1 MIYRIRPSEKQHV
14 KRERKPY
21 RRAGADSVRRLYGYR
36 GDAIDMQALFELK
49 KLEGKVKKRGYVNLK
64 KIAPYLKKAAGIIA
78 VGARRIYK
86 GARAL
91 FCAVY
96 RAVKKTFFAVRK
108 VAQRVA
114 EKRRA
119 KNRGPSNIYI
129 LAGAACGILLVGV
142 ISGYLA
148 MYKLLL
154 RDHFGSFL
162 RLTVPDTVGMDYN
175 DVREYFSQTD
185 DRYNVTVSFEYSS
198 SVPYGSIISQ
208 TPAGGA
214 ERKIYSDGEPCKLTL
229 VVSLGKEMVTMRD
242 YSGTCARDAE
252 LELRNNACSVVVL
265 EEFSETVEGGK
276 VISTEPRAGEMLEAG
291 GSVRLYVSK
300 GKRIEMLRVPDLRG
314 LNENVAAARIVSSG
328 FKVGSVTYINSFQ
341 KVGTVISQDAD
352 PQSELE
358 SGGEISFTVSA
369 GQKFEN
375 ETMPSL
381 YGLTLPEARE
391 KLAEYGLVCGN
402 VYAVE
407 SMERS
412 GTVIAQSFAAGSI
425 LSGTVISIDLY
436 VSS

>member
-1 MIYRIRPSEKQHV
+1 MIYRIRPSEKQHE

-49 KLEGKVKKRGYVNLK
+49 KLEGKVKKRGYIDLE
-64 KIAPYLKKAAGIIA
+64 KITPYLKKAAGMIA
-78 VGARRIYK
+78 GGAKRIYR
-86 GARAL
+86 GVRAV
-91 FCAVY
+91 CSAVY

-108 VAQRVA
+108 VAQRA
-114 EKRRA
+114 ADKRRA
-119 KNRGPSNIYI
+119 KKRGPSNIYI
-129 LAGAACGILLVGV
+129 LAGAACGILLVSV
-142 ISGYLA
+142 VSGYLA

-162 RLTVPDTVGMDYN
+162 RLTVPDTVGMAYN
-175 DVREYFSQTD
+175 DVREYFSQAG

-198 SVPYGSIISQ
+198 TVPYGSIISQ

-214 ERKIYSDGEPCKLTL
+214 ERKIYSDGEPCKLSL

-265 EEFSETVEGGK
+265 EEFSKTVEGGR
-276 VISTEPRAGEMLEAG
+276 VISTEPKAGEMLEAG
-291 GSVRLYVSK
+291 GVVTLYVSM
-300 GKRIEMLRVPDLRG
+300 GKKVEMLRVPDLRG
-314 LNENVAAARIVSSG
+314 LNENVAAARIVASG
-328 FKVGSVTYINSFQ
+328 FKVGRVTYVSSSQ
-341 KVGTVISQDAD
+341 KAGTVISQGAE

-381 YGLTLPEARE
+381 YGLTLAEARE

-407 SMERS
+407 SMERP